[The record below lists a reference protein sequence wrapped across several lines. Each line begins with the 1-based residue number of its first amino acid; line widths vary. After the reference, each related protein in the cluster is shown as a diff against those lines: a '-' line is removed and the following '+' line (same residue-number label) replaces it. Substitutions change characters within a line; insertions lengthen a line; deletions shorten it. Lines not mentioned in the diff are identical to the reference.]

1 MQLVLKFILIQN
13 VEYLLRVERVLLKKE
28 NKLNQ
33 TVIVIGGGLGGLSAA
48 ISLAQNGYQ
57 VTLFE
62 KNKHLG
68 GKLNRLET
76 KGFGFDLGPS
86 ILTMPQLFS
95 RLFEASGKNMED
107 YVSIKQLNHEI
118 RSFYPD
124 GAVVDLYNHLND
136 MEKNN
141 SVLSSSDIE
150 EYKDYL
156 SYARNLYEK
165 TDEGYFEKGHDD
177 LKAILKDH
185 GMIAA
190 LKDFDYF
197 HTMSDGIDKRISN
210 PYLRELLKYF
220 IKYVGSSAD
229 AAPAILNI
237 LPYVQKAF
245 GLWYV
250 EGGMHKLG
258 EALVRLGEE
267 VGVTFR
273 TETEVSEIIEGEE
286 KTVSGVRLA
295 SGETVWADRIISNM
309 EVIPAYR
316 RLLNMDPEK
325 VDKLE
330 KEFEPAA
337 SGLVIHLGVNREYPQ
352 LAHHNFFF
360 SKDSKANYKSV
371 FETHELPED
380 PTIYLV
386 NSNKTDASQAPS
398 GHENIKILPHIPY
411 IQDKPFTEEEY
422 QQLRERVLIKLEDM
436 GLTDLRQHI
445 VVEDYWTPVDI
456 EKHYYSNRGAIYG
469 VVSDKSKNK
478 GFKLPKKSPYF
489 NNLYFVGGSVNPG
502 GGMPMV
508 VLSGQQVK
516 DIILTE
522 DKNEN

>member
-1 MQLVLKFILIQN
+1 MLV
-13 VEYLLRVERVLLKKE
+13 E
-28 NKLNQ
+28 NKTQENKS
-33 TVIVIGGGLGGLSAA
+33 VIVIGGGLGGLSAA

-95 RLFEASGKNMED
+95 RLFEMSGKNMDD
-107 YVSIKQLNHEI
+107 YVSIKQLNHEW
-118 RSFYPD
+118 RSFYTD
-124 GAVVDLYNHLND
+124 GTVADLYNDLDD
-136 MEKNN
+136 MEKYNE
-141 SVLSSSDIE
+141 SLSSKDIV

-156 SYARNLYEK
+156 AYAENLFDK
-165 TDEGYFEKGHDD
+165 TNTGYFEKGHDN
-177 LKAILKDH
+177 LKAILQDH
-185 GMIAA
+185 GMISAM
-190 LKDFDYF
+190 KDFDYF
-197 HTMSDGIDKRISN
+197 HTMSEGIDKRISN
-210 PYLRELLKYF
+210 TYLRDMIKYF

-237 LPYVQKAF
+237 LPYIQKKF

-250 EGGMHKLG
+250 DGGMHKLG
-258 EALVRLGEE
+258 EGLVQLGKE
-267 VGVTFR
+267 VGVDFQ
-273 TETEVSEIIEGEE
+273 TETEVTEILTDDNE
-286 KTVSGVRLA
+286 TVLGVKLA
-295 SGETVWADRIISNM
+295 SGETVLADRIVSNM

-316 RLLNMDPEK
+316 KLLKIDTKK

-337 SGLVIHLGVNREYPQ
+337 SGLVIHLGVNKEYPQ

-360 SKDSKANYKSV
+360 SKDSADNYKTV
-371 FETHELPED
+371 FDKHELPED

-386 NSNKTDASQAPS
+386 NSNKTDSNQAPS
-398 GHENIKILPHIPY
+398 GHENIKILPHIPF

-422 QQLRERVLIKLEDM
+422 QQLRERVLIKLEQM
-436 GLTDLRQHI
+436 GLTDLRKHI

-456 EKHYYSNRGAIYG
+456 EKTYYSNRGAIYG

-516 DIILTE
+516 DIIVSE
-522 DKNEN
+522 DSHKN